1 MLKNYR
7 WGLAI
12 ALLASLA
19 TNIIPTEAIAN
30 GIPARWAAK
39 RYKIPAVGSPVRRE
53 AAATRGNCL
62 TDLPI
67 ALTPPQGIAVTTTA
81 YPTFY
86 LRVPTIPANSSVP
99 LEFTLKDG
107 DKTVYQAKFQLSGQ
121 RRIVALSLPSTGILP
136 PLEIDRDY
144 RWSSSIQ
151 CSNDSEESVNL
162 VTNTIIRRVAP
173 DATLTA
179 KLKAVSSS
187 SPSTANK
194 TEIYAEAEI
203 WQDALM
209 ELVNLRRLQPTN
221 PQVAAQWQTLLKS
234 ADLSTVFND
243 PLP

>member
-12 ALLASLA
+12 ALVASLA
-19 TNIIPTEAIAN
+19 TNMIPTEAIAN

-39 RYKIPAVGSPVRRE
+39 RYKVPTVGSPVRRE
-53 AAATRGNCL
+53 AAATRGNCV

-86 LRVPTIPANSSVP
+86 LRVPAIPTNKPVP

-107 DKTVYQAKFQLSGQ
+107 NKIVYQAKFQLSGQ
-121 RRIVALSLPSTGILP
+121 RRIVGLSLPSNGILP

-144 RWSSSIQ
+144 RWSSNIQ
-151 CSNDSEESVNL
+151 CSIDSEESVDL
-162 VTNTIIRRVAP
+162 VTNSIIRRVAP
-173 DATLTA
+173 DAALTA
-179 KLKAVSSS
+179 KLQAVSAAS
-187 SPSTANK
+187 STATK
-194 TEIYAEAEI
+194 PEIYAEAEI
-203 WQDALM
+203 WQDALT
-209 ELVNLRRLQPTN
+209 ELVNLRRLQPKN
-221 PQVAAQWQTLLKS
+221 PQLAAQWQTLLKS
-234 ADLSTVFND
+234 ADLATVIND

>member
-1 MLKNYR
+1 MWKNYR

-12 ALLASLA
+12 ALVASFA
-19 TNIIPTEAIAN
+19 TNIISTEAIAN

-39 RYKIPAVGSPVRRE
+39 RYKVPSLGSPVRRE
-53 AAATRGNCL
+53 AAATRGNCV

-67 ALTPPQGIAVTTTA
+67 ALTPLEGIAVTTTA

-86 LRVPTIPANSSVP
+86 LRVPAIPTNSPVP

-107 DKTVYQAKFQLSGQ
+107 NKTVYQAKFQLAGK
-121 RRIVALSLPSTGILP
+121 RRIIALSLPATGILP

-151 CSNDSEESVNL
+151 CSNDSEEAVNL
-162 VTNTIIRRVAP
+162 VTNSIIRRVAP
-173 DATLTA
+173 DAALTA
-179 KLKAVSSS
+179 KLEAVSASS
-187 SPSTANK
+187 STATK
-194 TEIYAEAEI
+194 PEIYAEAEI
-203 WQDALM
+203 WQDALT

-234 ADLSTVFND
+234 ADLGTVVND

>member
-7 WGLAI
+7 WGVAI

-19 TNIIPTEAIAN
+19 TNIIPMEAIAN

-39 RYKIPAVGSPVRRE
+39 RYKVPTVGSPVRRE
-53 AAATRGNCL
+53 AAATRGNCA

-86 LRVPTIPANSSVP
+86 LRVPAIPANSPVP
-99 LEFTLKDG
+99 LAFALKDG
-107 DKTVYQAKFQLSGQ
+107 NKTVYQAKLQLSGK
-121 RRIVALSLPSTGILP
+121 RRIIALSLPSNQKLP

-144 RWSSSIQ
+144 RWSSSIE

-162 VTNTIIRRVAP
+162 VTTSIIRRVAP
-173 DATLTA
+173 DAALTA
-179 KLKAVSSS
+179 KLQAVSSS
-187 SPSTANK
+187 SSQATKP
-194 TEIYAEAEI
+194 EIYAEAEI

-221 PQVAAQWQTLLKS
+221 PQVAALWQTLLKS
-234 ADLSTVFND
+234 ADLGAVVND